1 MKKLLTLL
9 VCAIIAQNTYYL
21 FGRIAEFDYE
31 KDIVTVETHD
41 GNLWQFYGIEDW
53 ELGDRCLLLMY
64 NNNTSVA
71 EDDMIVRATYI
82 EEEDAEND

>member
-21 FGRIAEFDYE
+21 FCHVTEFDYKE
-31 KDIVTVETHD
+31 DTVTVEDHD
-41 GNLWQFYGIEDW
+41 RNLWQFYGIEDW
-53 ELGDRCLLLMY
+53 ELGDKCLLLMY